1 MLKKLL
7 KHEFRATAR
16 IFAPLLGAA
25 LILSGATW
33 IVVRLGGILI
43 LSGGTDIVSIVPI
56 GSPIFGLF
64 SGILMLLSILA
75 LFALMVAAVL
85 VTVQRFYKNL
95 LGDEGYL
102 MFSLPVTPG
111 QHIAAKLIVGTVWS
125 AAALLLMLG
134 ILTVLILS
142 VPGAASYGLTF
153 ANLLAACRRTLGVP
167 LGAFFGVSFC
177 TFLAGITNSY
187 LLAYL
192 SMSIGSRRQESR
204 LFASVAAYVVLNAA
218 LMVLYL
224 IVMAVSGA
232 VTASLGILQTAQAFV
247 DSLPPFTVACIFM
260 GVSSGVLLAGDV
272 IYFFITRALL
282 TKKLN
287 LA

>member
-7 KHEFRATAR
+7 KHEFHATAR

-33 IVVRLGGILI
+33 IVVRLGGILV
-43 LSGGTDIVSIVPI
+43 LPGGAGT

-64 SGILMLLSILA
+64 SGILMLLTILA
-75 LFALMVAAVL
+75 LFALMVSTVL

-111 QHIAAKLIVGTVWS
+111 QHIAAKLIAGTAWS
-125 AAALLLMLG
+125 VAALLLLLV

-142 VPGAASYGLTF
+142 VPGAAGYGLTF
-153 ANLLAACRRTLGVP
+153 ANLLAVCRRILGVP
-167 LGAFFGVSFC
+167 LGALFGVVLC
-177 TFLAGITNSY
+177 TFLIGMTNSY

-192 SMSIGSRRQESR
+192 SMAIGSRRQESR
-204 LFASVAAYVVLNAA
+204 LFASIAVYVVLNAA

-224 IVMAVSGA
+224 IFMAVFGA
-232 VTASLGILQTAQAFV
+232 ITVSLGVLQTAQAYV
-247 DSLPPFTVACIFM
+247 NSLPPFTAACIFM
-260 GVSSGVLLAGDV
+260 GTSSCVLLIGDV
-272 IYFFITRALL
+272 IYFFVTRALL
-282 TKKLN
+282 TKQLN

>member
-16 IFAPLLGAA
+16 IFTPLFGAA

-43 LSGGTDIVSIVPI
+43 LSGGTGIFSIVPI

-64 SGILMLLSILA
+64 SGILMLLTILA

-111 QHIAAKLIVGTVWS
+111 QHIAAKLIVGATWS
-125 AAALLLMLG
+125 MAAMLLMVG

-142 VPGAASYGLTF
+142 VPGAAGYGLTF

-167 LGAFFGVSFC
+167 LGTVCAVFFC

-192 SMSIGSRRQESR
+192 SMAIGSRKQESH
-204 LFASVAAYVVLNAA
+204 LFASIAAYVILNAA
-218 LMVLYL
+218 LMILYL
-224 IVMAVSGA
+224 VFMAVSGA
-232 VTASLGILQTAQAFV
+232 ITASLGVLQTAQAFV
-247 DSLPPFTVACIFM
+247 NSLPPFTVACVFM
-260 GVSSGVLLAGDV
+260 GASSCVLLIGDV
-272 IYFFITRALL
+272 VYFLVTRALL
-282 TKKLN
+282 TKQLN

>member
-16 IFAPLLGAA
+16 IFAPVFGAA
-25 LILSGATW
+25 LILSGVTW
-33 IVVRLGGILI
+33 IVVRLGGILV
-43 LSGGTDIVSIVPI
+43 LPGGTGI

-64 SGILMLLSILA
+64 SGILMLLSTLA
-75 LFALMVAAVL
+75 LFALMVSAVL

-111 QHIAAKLIVGTVWS
+111 QHIAAKLITGTVWS
-125 AAALLLMLG
+125 AAALLLTLG

-153 ANLLAACRRTLGVP
+153 ANLLTACRRTLGVP
-167 LGAFFGVSFC
+167 LGAFFTVSFC
-177 TFLAGITNSY
+177 TFLVGTTNSY

-192 SMSIGSRRQESR
+192 SMAIGSRRQESR
-204 LFASVAAYVVLNAA
+204 LFASIAAYVVLNAA

-224 IVMAVSGA
+224 IVTAVSGEI
-232 VTASLGILQTAQAFV
+232 TASLGVLQTVQAFV
-247 DSLPPFTVACIFM
+247 NSLPSFAVMCIFM
-260 GVSSGVLLAGDV
+260 GASSCVLLIGNV
-272 IYFFITRALL
+272 IYFFVTRALL
-282 TKKLN
+282 TKQLN

>member
-1 MLKKLL
+1 MLKNLL
-7 KHEFRATAR
+7 KHEFHATSR

-33 IVVRLGGILI
+33 LVVRLGGILV
-43 LSGGTDIVSIVPI
+43 LPGGTGI

-64 SGILMLLSILA
+64 SGILMLLTLLA

-111 QHIAAKLIVGTVWS
+111 QHIAAKLIVGTAWS
-125 AAALLLMLG
+125 VAALLLLLV

-167 LGAFFGVSFC
+167 LGALFGVFFC
-177 TFLAGITNSY
+177 TFLIGMTNSY

-192 SMSIGSRRQESR
+192 SMAIGSRRQESR
-204 LFASVAAYVVLNAA
+204 LFSSIAAYVVLNAA

-224 IVMAVSGA
+224 IFMAVSGA
-232 VTASLGILQTAQAFV
+232 LTASLGILQAAQSYV
-247 DSLPPFTVACIFM
+247 NSLPPFTAVCIFM
-260 GVSSGVLLAGDV
+260 GASACVLLIGDV
-272 IYFFITRALL
+272 IYFLVTRALL
-282 TKKLN
+282 TKQLN

>member
-16 IFAPLLGAA
+16 IFAPVFGAA

-33 IVVRLGGILI
+33 IVVRFGGILI
-43 LSGGTDIVSIVPI
+43 LPGGTGV

-64 SGILMLLSILA
+64 SGILMLLTILA

-111 QHIAAKLIVGTVWS
+111 QHIAAKLITGTVWS
-125 AAALLLMLG
+125 AAALLLMVG

-167 LGAFFGVSFC
+167 LGAFFAVSFC
-177 TFLAGITNSY
+177 TFLVGMTNSY

-192 SMSIGSRRQESR
+192 SMAIGSRRQESR
-204 LFASVAAYVVLNAA
+204 LFASIAAYVVLNAA

-224 IVMAVSGA
+224 VVMAVSGA
-232 VTASLGILQTAQAFV
+232 VTASLGVLQTAQAYV
-247 DSLPPFTVACIFM
+247 NSLPPFTVACIFM
-260 GVSSGVLLAGDV
+260 GISSCVLLIGDV
-272 IYFFITRALL
+272 IYFFVTRTLL
-282 TKKLN
+282 TKQLN

>member
-7 KHEFRATAR
+7 KHEFRATSR
-16 IFAPLLGAA
+16 IFAPLFGAA

-33 IVVRLGGILI
+33 IVVRLGGILV
-43 LSGGTDIVSIVPI
+43 LPGGAGI
-56 GSPIFGLF
+56 GSPVFGLF
-64 SGILMLLSILA
+64 SGILMLLTILA
-75 LFALMVAAVL
+75 LFALMVSAVL

-111 QHIAAKLIVGTVWS
+111 QHIAAKLITGTVWS
-125 AAALLLMLG
+125 AAALLLLLV

-142 VPGAASYGLTF
+142 VPGAAGYGLTF
-153 ANLLAACRRTLGVP
+153 ANLLAACRRTLGSP
-167 LGAFFGVSFC
+167 LGALFGIFFC
-177 TFLAGITNSY
+177 TFLVGMTNSY

-192 SMSIGSRRQESR
+192 SMAIGSRRQESR
-204 LFASVAAYVVLNAA
+204 LFASIAVYVILNSA

-224 IVMAVSGA
+224 IFIAVSGA
-232 VTASLGILQTAQAFV
+232 LTASLGVLQTVQAYV
-247 DSLPPFTVACIFM
+247 NSLPPFTAACIFM
-260 GVSSGVLLAGDV
+260 GASSCVLLIGDV
-272 IYFFITRALL
+272 VYFLVTRALL
-282 TKKLN
+282 TKQLN

>member
-16 IFAPLLGAA
+16 IFAPVFGAA

-33 IVVRLGGILI
+33 LVVRLGGILV
-43 LSGGTDIVSIVPI
+43 LPGGTGI

-64 SGILMLLSILA
+64 SGILMLLSTLA
-75 LFALMVAAVL
+75 LFVLMVAAVL
-85 VTVQRFYKNL
+85 VTIQRFYKNL

-111 QHIAAKLIVGTVWS
+111 QHIAAKLITGTVWS

-142 VPGAASYGLTF
+142 VPGAAEIGLTF
-153 ANLLAACRRTLGVP
+153 ANLLAACRRILGVP
-167 LGAFFGVSFC
+167 LGALFGVSFC
-177 TFLAGITNSY
+177 TFLIGMTNSY

-192 SMSIGSRRQESR
+192 SMAIGSRRQESR
-204 LFASVAAYVVLNAA
+204 LFASIAAYVILNAA

-224 IVMAVSGA
+224 IVTAVSGA
-232 VTASLGILQTAQAFV
+232 LTASLGVLQTAQAYV
-247 DSLPPFTVACIFM
+247 SSLPPFTVACIFM
-260 GVSSGVLLAGDV
+260 GASSCVLLIGDV
-272 IYFFITRALL
+272 IYFFVTRALL
-282 TKKLN
+282 TKQPN